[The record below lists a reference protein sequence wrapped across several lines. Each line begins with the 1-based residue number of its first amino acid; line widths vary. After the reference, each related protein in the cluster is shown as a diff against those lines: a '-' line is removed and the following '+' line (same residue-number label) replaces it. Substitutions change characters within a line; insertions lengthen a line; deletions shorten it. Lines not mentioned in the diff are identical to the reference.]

1 MGVRLLVLTVLSV
14 ALMVVDARFTLL
26 KPVRSQMSLV
36 LMESYWITDLPQ
48 RLWQG
53 VASQFGSRTELV
65 AENEKLK
72 TENLLLQGRM
82 QKLAALTEQNV
93 RLRELLNSSALVNE
107 KVEVAELIGMDPN
120 PFTHRII
127 INKGE
132 RDGVVLGQPV
142 LDARGLMGQV
152 VELMP
157 YTSRVLLLTDTTH
170 SIPVQVN
177 RNGLRAIASGTGN
190 PERLELRH
198 VADTADIKE
207 GDLLVSSGLGQRF
220 PAGYPVA
227 TVKEVI
233 HDSGQ
238 PFAIVRAVPT
248 AALNR
253 SRYLLLVFSDNRTP
267 EERANDAA
275 VAQEAQDRQGG
286 ESAAPATAAPAPVP
300 ATVPET
306 SSACTCDGGSGHH
319 ADGHRTCRARCETDP
334 LGHPRARRAAC
345 SASPARRQTAS
356 LHAGHRASPRG
367 STRRMSSTQSGNG
380 WMVWLTFAIGLL
392 LSVSPLPQFMEIL
405 RPLWLALLLAFWALA
420 LPHKV
425 GMVTA
430 WCLGLAEDVL
440 YGTLLGQN
448 ALILT
453 LITFLVLSLQQRLR
467 MFPMW
472 QQCLVILVIF
482 GLAQLVQLWLSALTG
497 NRQPTLALVLPAL
510 VSALLWPWVSFGLRG
525 LRLRFK
531 IN

>member
-1 MGVRLLVLTVLSV
+1 MGVRLLVLVVLSV

-36 LMESYWITDLPQ
+36 LMQSYWITDLPQ

-253 SRYLLLVFSDNRTP
+253 SRYLLLVFSDNRTA

-275 VAQEAQDRQGG
+275 QAQEAQDQQGG
-286 ESAAPATAAPAPVP
+286 TVTPVVPAIVPKPVVPVTPATATVPAAPAAAPATPAATTPVKPVAHPAPVKPAATRPAAPKPPAAAPAS
-300 ATVPET
+300 T
-306 SSACTCDGGSGHH
+306 GG
-319 ADGHRTCRARCETDP
+319 RE
-334 LGHPRARRAAC
+334 
-345 SASPARRQTAS
+345 
-356 LHAGHRASPRG
+356 
-367 STRRMSSTQSGNG
+367 
-380 WMVWLTFAIGLL
+380 
-392 LSVSPLPQFMEIL
+392 
-405 RPLWLALLLAFWALA
+405 
-420 LPHKV
+420 
-425 GMVTA
+425 
-430 WCLGLAEDVL
+430 
-440 YGTLLGQN
+440 
-448 ALILT
+448 
-453 LITFLVLSLQQRLR
+453 
-467 MFPMW
+467 
-472 QQCLVILVIF
+472 
-482 GLAQLVQLWLSALTG
+482 
-497 NRQPTLALVLPAL
+497 
-510 VSALLWPWVSFGLRG
+510 
-525 LRLRFK
+525 
-531 IN
+531 

>member
-1 MGVRLLVLTVLSV
+1 MGVRLLVLAVLSV

-120 PFTHRII
+120 PFTHRIL

-275 VAQEAQDRQGG
+275 AAQEAQDRQGA
-286 ESAAPATAAPAPVP
+286 ESAAPGAQPPAVVP
-300 ATVPET
+300 ATVPKPAPAPAAPAATTPPAAPAAAPAAT
-306 SSACTCDGGSGHH
+306 ST
-319 ADGHRTCRARCETDP
+319 
-334 LGHPRARRAAC
+334 RAAGHT
-345 SASPARRQTAS
+345 PATQ
-356 LHAGHRASPRG
+356 HARPAAKPPAATPAPAPATRG
-367 STRRMSSTQSGNG
+367 AR
-380 WMVWLTFAIGLL
+380 
-392 LSVSPLPQFMEIL
+392 E
-405 RPLWLALLLAFWALA
+405 
-420 LPHKV
+420 
-425 GMVTA
+425 
-430 WCLGLAEDVL
+430 E
-440 YGTLLGQN
+440 
-448 ALILT
+448 
-453 LITFLVLSLQQRLR
+453 
-467 MFPMW
+467 
-472 QQCLVILVIF
+472 
-482 GLAQLVQLWLSALTG
+482 
-497 NRQPTLALVLPAL
+497 
-510 VSALLWPWVSFGLRG
+510 
-525 LRLRFK
+525 
-531 IN
+531 

>member
-1 MGVRLLVLTVLSV
+1 MGVRLLVLVVLSV
-14 ALMVVDARFTLL
+14 ALMVVDARFALL

-36 LMESYWITDLPQ
+36 LMQTYWITDLPQ
-48 RLWQG
+48 RLFQG

-253 SRYLLLVFSDNRTP
+253 SRYLLLVFSDNRTA

-275 VAQEAQDRQGG
+275 QAQEAEDQKNGIVPTL
-286 ESAAPATAAPAPVP
+286 PATVPKPATPAPAPVP
-300 ATVPET
+300 AAAPAAVAPVATPVKPAA
-306 SSACTCDGGSGHH
+306 SA
-319 ADGHRTCRARCETDP
+319 A
-334 LGHPRARRAAC
+334 HPVKPAAIKP
-345 SASPARRQTAS
+345 PATTTPAVKPPAAAPTTTTRQ
-356 LHAGHRASPRG
+356 R
-367 STRRMSSTQSGNG
+367 
-380 WMVWLTFAIGLL
+380 
-392 LSVSPLPQFMEIL
+392 E
-405 RPLWLALLLAFWALA
+405 
-420 LPHKV
+420 
-425 GMVTA
+425 
-430 WCLGLAEDVL
+430 E
-440 YGTLLGQN
+440 
-448 ALILT
+448 
-453 LITFLVLSLQQRLR
+453 
-467 MFPMW
+467 
-472 QQCLVILVIF
+472 
-482 GLAQLVQLWLSALTG
+482 
-497 NRQPTLALVLPAL
+497 
-510 VSALLWPWVSFGLRG
+510 
-525 LRLRFK
+525 
-531 IN
+531 

>member
-1 MGVRLLVLTVLSV
+1 MLVVLSV
-14 ALMVVDARFTLL
+14 ALMVVDARFSVLQ
-26 KPVRSQMSLV
+26 PVRQQMSRV
-36 LMESYWITDLPQ
+36 LIKAYWVTNLPEQ
-48 RLWQG
+48 FWQG
-53 VASQFGSRTELV
+53 ISNQFGSRAELM

-72 TENLLLQGRM
+72 TEALLLQGRL

-107 KVEVAELIGMDPN
+107 KVEVAELIGIDPN
-120 PFTHRII
+120 PFTHRIL

-253 SRYLLLVFSDNRTP
+253 SRYMLLVFSDSRSP
-267 EERANDAA
+267 EQRATEAA
-275 VAQEAQDRQGG
+275 QAQEAADRQKLAVPGD
-286 ESAAPATAAPAPVP
+286 APATVAPAPATPAATAPVAAPAAPAPAATAP
-300 ATVPET
+300 AHGAGAAPVRRGDPGYGPHLDRDN
-306 SSACTCDGGSGHH
+306 DGVG
-319 ADGHRTCRARCETDP
+319 CEP
-334 LGHPRARRAAC
+334 Y
-345 SASPARRQTAS
+345 
-356 LHAGHRASPRG
+356 RG
-367 STRRMSSTQSGNG
+367 R
-380 WMVWLTFAIGLL
+380 
-392 LSVSPLPQFMEIL
+392 
-405 RPLWLALLLAFWALA
+405 
-420 LPHKV
+420 
-425 GMVTA
+425 
-430 WCLGLAEDVL
+430 
-440 YGTLLGQN
+440 
-448 ALILT
+448 
-453 LITFLVLSLQQRLR
+453 
-467 MFPMW
+467 
-472 QQCLVILVIF
+472 
-482 GLAQLVQLWLSALTG
+482 
-497 NRQPTLALVLPAL
+497 
-510 VSALLWPWVSFGLRG
+510 
-525 LRLRFK
+525 
-531 IN
+531 

>member
-1 MGVRLLVLTVLSV
+1 MKPLFAKGPSLGVRLLVLAVLSI
-14 ALMVVDARFTLL
+14 ALMVVDARFDLL
-26 KPVRSQMSLV
+26 KPARKQASLV
-36 LMESYWITDLPQ
+36 LMDAYWITDLPG
-48 RLWQG
+48 RLWEG

-157 YTSRVLLLTDTTH
+157 YTSRVLLLTDSTH

-253 SRYLLLVFSDNRTP
+253 SRYMLLVFSDNRTA

-275 VAQEAQDRQGG
+275 QAQENLDAQGG
-286 ESAAPATAAPAPVP
+286 GPVIP
-300 ATVPET
+300 ATVPKAVT
-306 SSACTCDGGSGHH
+306 PPAAAAAAAAPAAATAPAASATPAKPAVSKPP
-319 ADGHRTCRARCETDP
+319 ATAKP
-334 LGHPRARRAAC
+334 PAAAPAN
-345 SASPARRQTAS
+345 SRPAASQPATRPAAKPPVTTPANTGRQ
-356 LHAGHRASPRG
+356 
-367 STRRMSSTQSGNG
+367 
-380 WMVWLTFAIGLL
+380 
-392 LSVSPLPQFMEIL
+392 E
-405 RPLWLALLLAFWALA
+405 
-420 LPHKV
+420 
-425 GMVTA
+425 
-430 WCLGLAEDVL
+430 
-440 YGTLLGQN
+440 
-448 ALILT
+448 
-453 LITFLVLSLQQRLR
+453 
-467 MFPMW
+467 
-472 QQCLVILVIF
+472 
-482 GLAQLVQLWLSALTG
+482 
-497 NRQPTLALVLPAL
+497 
-510 VSALLWPWVSFGLRG
+510 
-525 LRLRFK
+525 
-531 IN
+531 

>member
-1 MGVRLLVLTVLSV
+1 MRLLVLAVLSV
-14 ALMVVDARFTLL
+14 ALMVTDARFAFF
-26 KPVRSQMSLV
+26 KPARNQMGTV
-36 LMESYWITDLPQ
+36 LMQAYWITDLPQ

-53 VASQFGSRTELV
+53 VSSQFSSRTELV

-72 TENLLLQGRM
+72 TEALLLQGRV

-93 RLRELLNSSALVNE
+93 RLRELLNSSTLVNE

-120 PFTHRII
+120 PFAQRIV

-157 YTSRVLLLTDTTH
+157 YTSRVLLLTDPTH

-233 HDSGQ
+233 HDPGQ

-253 SRYLLLVFSDNRTP
+253 SRYLLLVFTDNRTP
-267 EERANDAA
+267 EERANA
-275 VAQEAQDRQGG
+275 VAEAQDAADKQAAAAATASHPAGKPG
-286 ESAAPATAAPAPVP
+286 AAPASAPAAAGSPAAASSAAAAPAAAHPESTKPGAAKPANGKGHENKTHDASGHEPAHEAGQAATPAAAAKPAAKPPLKPATTPAPASAAPAAAAP
-300 ATVPET
+300 
-306 SSACTCDGGSGHH
+306 
-319 ADGHRTCRARCETDP
+319 
-334 LGHPRARRAAC
+334 
-345 SASPARRQTAS
+345 S
-356 LHAGHRASPRG
+356 LEER
-367 STRRMSSTQSGNG
+367 
-380 WMVWLTFAIGLL
+380 
-392 LSVSPLPQFMEIL
+392 E
-405 RPLWLALLLAFWALA
+405 
-420 LPHKV
+420 
-425 GMVTA
+425 
-430 WCLGLAEDVL
+430 
-440 YGTLLGQN
+440 
-448 ALILT
+448 
-453 LITFLVLSLQQRLR
+453 
-467 MFPMW
+467 
-472 QQCLVILVIF
+472 
-482 GLAQLVQLWLSALTG
+482 
-497 NRQPTLALVLPAL
+497 
-510 VSALLWPWVSFGLRG
+510 
-525 LRLRFK
+525 
-531 IN
+531 

>member
-1 MGVRLLVLTVLSV
+1 MRLLVLAVLSV
-14 ALMVVDARFTLL
+14 ALMVVDARFSLL
-26 KPVRSQMSLV
+26 KPVRSQASLV
-36 LMESYWITDLPQ
+36 LMDAYWITDLPG
-48 RLWQG
+48 RLWEG
-53 VASQFGSRTELV
+53 IASQFGSRTELV

-72 TENLLLQGRM
+72 SENLLLQGRM

-157 YTSRVLLLTDTTH
+157 YTSRVLLLTDSTH

-253 SRYLLLVFSDNRTP
+253 SRYLLLVFSDNRTA

-275 VAQEAQDRQGG
+275 QAQENLDAFGG
-286 ESAAPATAAPAPVP
+286 GPVIPATVSKVVTPPAAAATPATATPSSAPAASTTPAKPAASKPPAATPAASKPPVNQPAARPAAKPPVTAPAT
-300 ATVPET
+300 T
-306 SSACTCDGGSGHH
+306 G
-319 ADGHRTCRARCETDP
+319 
-334 LGHPRARRAAC
+334 
-345 SASPARRQTAS
+345 RQ
-356 LHAGHRASPRG
+356 
-367 STRRMSSTQSGNG
+367 
-380 WMVWLTFAIGLL
+380 
-392 LSVSPLPQFMEIL
+392 E
-405 RPLWLALLLAFWALA
+405 
-420 LPHKV
+420 
-425 GMVTA
+425 
-430 WCLGLAEDVL
+430 
-440 YGTLLGQN
+440 
-448 ALILT
+448 
-453 LITFLVLSLQQRLR
+453 
-467 MFPMW
+467 
-472 QQCLVILVIF
+472 
-482 GLAQLVQLWLSALTG
+482 
-497 NRQPTLALVLPAL
+497 
-510 VSALLWPWVSFGLRG
+510 
-525 LRLRFK
+525 
-531 IN
+531 

>member
-1 MGVRLLVLTVLSV
+1 MRVLVLVVLSV
-14 ALMVVDARFTLL
+14 ALMVFDARFTLL

-36 LMESYWITDLPQ
+36 LMQSYWITDLPQ

-65 AENEKLK
+65 AENEKLQ

-253 SRYLLLVFSDNRTP
+253 SRYLLLVFSDTRTV
-267 EERANDAA
+267 EERANAA
-275 VAQEAQDRQGG
+275 AQAQEAQDRQGG
-286 ESAAPATAAPAPVP
+286 AAPIIPATIPKSVVPFVPAPAPAAAAATPATTPAPATPAKPGAPAVAAKP
-300 ATVPET
+300 A
-306 SSACTCDGGSGHH
+306 
-319 ADGHRTCRARCETDP
+319 
-334 LGHPRARRAAC
+334 AAKPP
-345 SASPARRQTAS
+345 AAKPPAAQPAAAKPAAAKPPAGAPTTPARERQ
-356 LHAGHRASPRG
+356 
-367 STRRMSSTQSGNG
+367 
-380 WMVWLTFAIGLL
+380 
-392 LSVSPLPQFMEIL
+392 
-405 RPLWLALLLAFWALA
+405 
-420 LPHKV
+420 
-425 GMVTA
+425 
-430 WCLGLAEDVL
+430 
-440 YGTLLGQN
+440 
-448 ALILT
+448 
-453 LITFLVLSLQQRLR
+453 
-467 MFPMW
+467 
-472 QQCLVILVIF
+472 
-482 GLAQLVQLWLSALTG
+482 
-497 NRQPTLALVLPAL
+497 
-510 VSALLWPWVSFGLRG
+510 
-525 LRLRFK
+525 
-531 IN
+531 

>member
-1 MGVRLLVLTVLSV
+1 MRLLVLVVLSV
-14 ALMVVDARFTLL
+14 ALMVVDARFTVL

-36 LMESYWITDLPQ
+36 LMQSYWIVDLPQ
-48 RLWQG
+48 RLYQG
-53 VASQFGSRTELV
+53 VASQFGSRTELI

-72 TENLLLQGRM
+72 TEALLLQGRL

-227 TVKEVI
+227 TVKEVV

-253 SRYLLLVFSDNRTP
+253 SRYLLLVFSDGRSP
-267 EERANDAA
+267 EERAAEAA
-275 VAQEAQDRQGG
+275 QAQESERAANAGTAAPAATGAAPAASRSAPASHGAAAPAAAPAATP
-286 ESAAPATAAPAPVP
+286 AAPATHTPVTPAPKPVVKPASKPPVKPAATQPPATAPAAPR
-300 ATVPET
+300 ERI
-306 SSACTCDGGSGHH
+306 DG
-319 ADGHRTCRARCETDP
+319 
-334 LGHPRARRAAC
+334 
-345 SASPARRQTAS
+345 
-356 LHAGHRASPRG
+356 
-367 STRRMSSTQSGNG
+367 
-380 WMVWLTFAIGLL
+380 
-392 LSVSPLPQFMEIL
+392 
-405 RPLWLALLLAFWALA
+405 
-420 LPHKV
+420 
-425 GMVTA
+425 
-430 WCLGLAEDVL
+430 
-440 YGTLLGQN
+440 
-448 ALILT
+448 
-453 LITFLVLSLQQRLR
+453 
-467 MFPMW
+467 
-472 QQCLVILVIF
+472 
-482 GLAQLVQLWLSALTG
+482 
-497 NRQPTLALVLPAL
+497 
-510 VSALLWPWVSFGLRG
+510 
-525 LRLRFK
+525 
-531 IN
+531 

>member
-1 MGVRLLVLTVLSV
+1 MLVVLSV

-26 KPVRSQMSLV
+26 KPVRSQMYV
-36 LMESYWITDLPQ
+36 LMEAYTVTDLPD
-48 RLWQG
+48 RFWQF
-53 VASQFGSRTELV
+53 VSSQLGSRTEL
-65 AENEKLK
+65 AADNEKLK

-107 KVEVAELIGMDPN
+107 KVEVAELIGIDPN

-253 SRYLLLVFSDNRTP
+253 SRYLLLVFSDSRTP

-275 VAQEAQDRQGG
+275 KAEEALHQPGG
-286 ESAAPATAAPAPVP
+286 VGDAPVKPAVTPAPATAPAVAPAAATPAAAAPAKPSAHAAPARPAAAKPP
-300 ATVPET
+300 ATT
-306 SSACTCDGGSGHH
+306 T
-319 ADGHRTCRARCETDP
+319 RARE
-334 LGHPRARRAAC
+334 
-345 SASPARRQTAS
+345 
-356 LHAGHRASPRG
+356 
-367 STRRMSSTQSGNG
+367 
-380 WMVWLTFAIGLL
+380 
-392 LSVSPLPQFMEIL
+392 
-405 RPLWLALLLAFWALA
+405 
-420 LPHKV
+420 
-425 GMVTA
+425 
-430 WCLGLAEDVL
+430 
-440 YGTLLGQN
+440 
-448 ALILT
+448 
-453 LITFLVLSLQQRLR
+453 
-467 MFPMW
+467 
-472 QQCLVILVIF
+472 
-482 GLAQLVQLWLSALTG
+482 
-497 NRQPTLALVLPAL
+497 
-510 VSALLWPWVSFGLRG
+510 
-525 LRLRFK
+525 
-531 IN
+531 

>member
-1 MGVRLLVLTVLSV
+1 MKPLFAKGPSLGVRLLVLVVLSV
-14 ALMVVDARFTLL
+14 ALMVVDARFALL

-36 LMESYWITDLPQ
+36 LMQTYWITDLPQ
-48 RLWQG
+48 RLYQG

-275 VAQEAQDRQGG
+275 QAQEAEDKQNG
-286 ESAAPATAAPAPVP
+286 TAAIVP
-300 ATVPET
+300 ATVPKPAFVGPPAPT
-306 SSACTCDGGSGHH
+306 
-319 ADGHRTCRARCETDP
+319 
-334 LGHPRARRAAC
+334 AA
-345 SASPARRQTAS
+345 PAAPVATPVKPAAHSTPPAKPAVTKPAAATPAAKPPATAPATTRQ
-356 LHAGHRASPRG
+356 R
-367 STRRMSSTQSGNG
+367 
-380 WMVWLTFAIGLL
+380 
-392 LSVSPLPQFMEIL
+392 E
-405 RPLWLALLLAFWALA
+405 
-420 LPHKV
+420 
-425 GMVTA
+425 
-430 WCLGLAEDVL
+430 E
-440 YGTLLGQN
+440 
-448 ALILT
+448 
-453 LITFLVLSLQQRLR
+453 
-467 MFPMW
+467 
-472 QQCLVILVIF
+472 
-482 GLAQLVQLWLSALTG
+482 
-497 NRQPTLALVLPAL
+497 
-510 VSALLWPWVSFGLRG
+510 
-525 LRLRFK
+525 
-531 IN
+531 

>member
-1 MGVRLLVLTVLSV
+1 MKPLFSKGPSLGVRLLVLVVLSV
-14 ALMVVDARFTLL
+14 AVMVVDARFTLL

-36 LMESYWITDLPQ
+36 LMQSYWIADLPE
-48 RLWQG
+48 RLYQG
-53 VASQFGSRTELV
+53 VASQFGSRTELA

-72 TENLLLQGRM
+72 TENLLLQGRL

-253 SRYLLLVFSDNRTP
+253 SRYLLLVFSDGRSP
-267 EERANDAA
+267 EERAADAA
-275 VAQEAQDRQGG
+275 QQQESLERQTADP
-286 ESAAPATAAPAPVP
+286 SAVPSATVPGATPATTPNKPVVP
-300 ATVPET
+300 ATVPKPAETGHST
-306 SSACTCDGGSGHH
+306 SSA
-319 ADGHRTCRARCETDP
+319 P
-334 LGHPRARRAAC
+334 AA
-345 SASPARRQTAS
+345 APVPAATPARPAASKPAAKPQARPAKPATPTATP
-356 LHAGHRASPRG
+356 AAPRE
-367 STRRMSSTQSGNG
+367 R
-380 WMVWLTFAIGLL
+380 
-392 LSVSPLPQFMEIL
+392 E
-405 RPLWLALLLAFWALA
+405 
-420 LPHKV
+420 
-425 GMVTA
+425 
-430 WCLGLAEDVL
+430 E
-440 YGTLLGQN
+440 
-448 ALILT
+448 
-453 LITFLVLSLQQRLR
+453 
-467 MFPMW
+467 
-472 QQCLVILVIF
+472 
-482 GLAQLVQLWLSALTG
+482 
-497 NRQPTLALVLPAL
+497 
-510 VSALLWPWVSFGLRG
+510 
-525 LRLRFK
+525 
-531 IN
+531 

>member
-1 MGVRLLVLTVLSV
+1 MLVVLSV

-36 LMESYWITDLPQ
+36 LMQTYWITDLPQ
-48 RLWQG
+48 RLFQG

-253 SRYLLLVFSDNRTP
+253 SRYLLLVFSDSRSP

-275 VAQEAQDRQGG
+275 QAQEAEKNG
-286 ESAAPATAAPAPVP
+286 EPLPIIPATVPKPVAVPAVAPTATPVPTATQPAAPTPASGAVKKPAPVVTPAAATPPAAAPAT
-300 ATVPET
+300 TRE
-306 SSACTCDGGSGHH
+306 
-319 ADGHRTCRARCETDP
+319 
-334 LGHPRARRAAC
+334 
-345 SASPARRQTAS
+345 RQ
-356 LHAGHRASPRG
+356 
-367 STRRMSSTQSGNG
+367 
-380 WMVWLTFAIGLL
+380 
-392 LSVSPLPQFMEIL
+392 
-405 RPLWLALLLAFWALA
+405 
-420 LPHKV
+420 
-425 GMVTA
+425 
-430 WCLGLAEDVL
+430 
-440 YGTLLGQN
+440 
-448 ALILT
+448 
-453 LITFLVLSLQQRLR
+453 
-467 MFPMW
+467 
-472 QQCLVILVIF
+472 
-482 GLAQLVQLWLSALTG
+482 
-497 NRQPTLALVLPAL
+497 
-510 VSALLWPWVSFGLRG
+510 
-525 LRLRFK
+525 
-531 IN
+531 

>member
-1 MGVRLLVLTVLSV
+1 MKPLFTKGPSLGVRLLVLAVLSV

-36 LMESYWITDLPQ
+36 LMQSYWITDLPQ

-253 SRYLLLVFSDNRTP
+253 SRYLLLVFSDGRTA

-275 VAQEAQDRQGG
+275 QAQEALDQHGG
-286 ESAAPATAAPAPVP
+286 GPIIPATVPKPAVSVIPAAVAAPAVPAAPATAPAAATPAKPAAVHAAGKPPASAPAAAKPPTAQPAAVKPAAKPPVSAP
-300 ATVPET
+300 ATT
-306 SSACTCDGGSGHH
+306 GG
-319 ADGHRTCRARCETDP
+319 RE
-334 LGHPRARRAAC
+334 
-345 SASPARRQTAS
+345 
-356 LHAGHRASPRG
+356 
-367 STRRMSSTQSGNG
+367 
-380 WMVWLTFAIGLL
+380 
-392 LSVSPLPQFMEIL
+392 
-405 RPLWLALLLAFWALA
+405 
-420 LPHKV
+420 
-425 GMVTA
+425 
-430 WCLGLAEDVL
+430 
-440 YGTLLGQN
+440 
-448 ALILT
+448 
-453 LITFLVLSLQQRLR
+453 
-467 MFPMW
+467 
-472 QQCLVILVIF
+472 
-482 GLAQLVQLWLSALTG
+482 
-497 NRQPTLALVLPAL
+497 
-510 VSALLWPWVSFGLRG
+510 
-525 LRLRFK
+525 
-531 IN
+531 

>member
-1 MGVRLLVLTVLSV
+1 MGVRLLVLVVLSV
-14 ALMVVDARFTLL
+14 ALMVVDARFALL

-36 LMESYWITDLPQ
+36 LMQTYWITDLPQ
-48 RLWQG
+48 RLFQG

-253 SRYLLLVFSDNRTP
+253 SRYLLLVFSDNRTA

-275 VAQEAQDRQGG
+275 QAQEAEDQKNGIVPTL
-286 ESAAPATAAPAPVP
+286 PATVPKPATPAPAPVP
-300 ATVPET
+300 AAAPAAVAPVATPVKPAA
-306 SSACTCDGGSGHH
+306 SA
-319 ADGHRTCRARCETDP
+319 A
-334 LGHPRARRAAC
+334 HPVKPASIKPPATTTPAVKPPAA
-345 SASPARRQTAS
+345 APTTTTRQ
-356 LHAGHRASPRG
+356 R
-367 STRRMSSTQSGNG
+367 
-380 WMVWLTFAIGLL
+380 
-392 LSVSPLPQFMEIL
+392 E
-405 RPLWLALLLAFWALA
+405 
-420 LPHKV
+420 
-425 GMVTA
+425 
-430 WCLGLAEDVL
+430 E
-440 YGTLLGQN
+440 
-448 ALILT
+448 
-453 LITFLVLSLQQRLR
+453 
-467 MFPMW
+467 
-472 QQCLVILVIF
+472 
-482 GLAQLVQLWLSALTG
+482 
-497 NRQPTLALVLPAL
+497 
-510 VSALLWPWVSFGLRG
+510 
-525 LRLRFK
+525 
-531 IN
+531 

>member
-1 MGVRLLVLTVLSV
+1 MVAHEERPIKPLFAKGPSLGVRLLVLVVLSV
-14 ALMVVDARFTLL
+14 ALMVVDARFSVLQ
-26 KPVRSQMSLV
+26 PVRQQMSRV
-36 LMESYWITDLPQ
+36 LIKAYWVTNLPEQ
-48 RLWQG
+48 FWQG
-53 VASQFGSRTELV
+53 ISNQFGSRAELM

-72 TENLLLQGRM
+72 TEALLLQGRL

-107 KVEVAELIGMDPN
+107 KVEVAELIGIDPN
-120 PFTHRII
+120 PFTHRIL

-253 SRYLLLVFSDNRTP
+253 SRYMLLVFSDSRSP
-267 EERANDAA
+267 EQRATEAA
-275 VAQEAQDRQGG
+275 QAQEAADRQKLAVPGD
-286 ESAAPATAAPAPVP
+286 APATVAPAPATPAATAPVAAPAAPAPAATAP
-300 ATVPET
+300 AHG
-306 SSACTCDGGSGHH
+306 AG
-319 ADGHRTCRARCETDP
+319 
-334 LGHPRARRAAC
+334 AAPVN
-345 SASPARRQTAS
+345 SRES
-356 LHAGHRASPRG
+356 H
-367 STRRMSSTQSGNG
+367 
-380 WMVWLTFAIGLL
+380 
-392 LSVSPLPQFMEIL
+392 
-405 RPLWLALLLAFWALA
+405 
-420 LPHKV
+420 
-425 GMVTA
+425 
-430 WCLGLAEDVL
+430 
-440 YGTLLGQN
+440 
-448 ALILT
+448 
-453 LITFLVLSLQQRLR
+453 
-467 MFPMW
+467 
-472 QQCLVILVIF
+472 
-482 GLAQLVQLWLSALTG
+482 
-497 NRQPTLALVLPAL
+497 
-510 VSALLWPWVSFGLRG
+510 
-525 LRLRFK
+525 
-531 IN
+531 

>member
-1 MGVRLLVLTVLSV
+1 MRLLVLAVLAV
-14 ALMVVDARFTLL
+14 ALMVVDARFDLL
-26 KPVRSQMSLV
+26 KPARKQASLV
-36 LMESYWITDLPQ
+36 LMDAYWITDLPG
-48 RLWQG
+48 RLWEG

-253 SRYLLLVFSDNRTP
+253 SRYLLLVFSDSRTA

-275 VAQEAQDRQGG
+275 QAQEQLDAHGG
-286 ESAAPATAAPAPVP
+286 GPMLPASVPKPLIMPATPSTATAAPAAEAAAPATTPAKPAASKPPAAAPATAKPPAASKPPAKPP
-300 ATVPET
+300 ATT
-306 SSACTCDGGSGHH
+306 GG
-319 ADGHRTCRARCETDP
+319 RE
-334 LGHPRARRAAC
+334 
-345 SASPARRQTAS
+345 
-356 LHAGHRASPRG
+356 
-367 STRRMSSTQSGNG
+367 
-380 WMVWLTFAIGLL
+380 
-392 LSVSPLPQFMEIL
+392 
-405 RPLWLALLLAFWALA
+405 
-420 LPHKV
+420 
-425 GMVTA
+425 
-430 WCLGLAEDVL
+430 
-440 YGTLLGQN
+440 
-448 ALILT
+448 
-453 LITFLVLSLQQRLR
+453 
-467 MFPMW
+467 
-472 QQCLVILVIF
+472 
-482 GLAQLVQLWLSALTG
+482 
-497 NRQPTLALVLPAL
+497 
-510 VSALLWPWVSFGLRG
+510 
-525 LRLRFK
+525 
-531 IN
+531 

>member
-1 MGVRLLVLTVLSV
+1 M
-14 ALMVVDARFTLL
+14 
-26 KPVRSQMSLV
+26 Q
-36 LMESYWITDLPQ
+36 SYWITDLPQ

-132 RDGVVLGQPV
+132 RDGVFLGQPV

-253 SRYLLLVFSDNRTP
+253 SRYLLLVFSDPRTA

-275 VAQEAQDRQGG
+275 QAQEAQDQQGASAAPVVPATVPKPAAAANAG
-286 ESAAPATAAPAPVP
+286 AAPATATPAAPATPAKPAAHAPAKPVHKPVVKPAAAKPPAAAP
-300 ATVPET
+300 ATT
-306 SSACTCDGGSGHH
+306 GG
-319 ADGHRTCRARCETDP
+319 RE
-334 LGHPRARRAAC
+334 
-345 SASPARRQTAS
+345 
-356 LHAGHRASPRG
+356 
-367 STRRMSSTQSGNG
+367 
-380 WMVWLTFAIGLL
+380 
-392 LSVSPLPQFMEIL
+392 
-405 RPLWLALLLAFWALA
+405 
-420 LPHKV
+420 
-425 GMVTA
+425 
-430 WCLGLAEDVL
+430 
-440 YGTLLGQN
+440 
-448 ALILT
+448 
-453 LITFLVLSLQQRLR
+453 
-467 MFPMW
+467 
-472 QQCLVILVIF
+472 
-482 GLAQLVQLWLSALTG
+482 
-497 NRQPTLALVLPAL
+497 
-510 VSALLWPWVSFGLRG
+510 
-525 LRLRFK
+525 
-531 IN
+531 

>member
-1 MGVRLLVLTVLSV
+1 MGVRLLVLAVLAV
-14 ALMVVDARFTLL
+14 ALMVVDARFDLL
-26 KPVRSQMSLV
+26 KPARKQASLV
-36 LMESYWITDLPQ
+36 LMDAYWITDLPG
-48 RLWQG
+48 RLWEG

-253 SRYLLLVFSDNRTP
+253 SRYLLLVFSDSRTA

-275 VAQEAQDRQGG
+275 QAQEQLDAHGG
-286 ESAAPATAAPAPVP
+286 GPMLPASVPKPLIMPATPSTATAAPAAEAAAP
-300 ATVPET
+300 ATTPAKPAASKPPAAAPAAAKPPAAAPAAAKPPAASKPPAKPPAT
-306 SSACTCDGGSGHH
+306 TGG
-319 ADGHRTCRARCETDP
+319 RE
-334 LGHPRARRAAC
+334 
-345 SASPARRQTAS
+345 
-356 LHAGHRASPRG
+356 
-367 STRRMSSTQSGNG
+367 
-380 WMVWLTFAIGLL
+380 
-392 LSVSPLPQFMEIL
+392 
-405 RPLWLALLLAFWALA
+405 
-420 LPHKV
+420 
-425 GMVTA
+425 
-430 WCLGLAEDVL
+430 
-440 YGTLLGQN
+440 
-448 ALILT
+448 
-453 LITFLVLSLQQRLR
+453 
-467 MFPMW
+467 
-472 QQCLVILVIF
+472 
-482 GLAQLVQLWLSALTG
+482 
-497 NRQPTLALVLPAL
+497 
-510 VSALLWPWVSFGLRG
+510 
-525 LRLRFK
+525 
-531 IN
+531 

>member
-1 MGVRLLVLTVLSV
+1 MKPLFAKGPSLGVRLLVLTVLSV

-120 PFTHRII
+120 PFTHRIL

-157 YTSRVLLLTDTTH
+157 YTSRVLLLTDTAH

-286 ESAAPATAAPAPVP
+286 ESAAPAAPAPAVP
-300 ATVPET
+300 ATVPKPQAT
-306 SSACTCDGGSGHH
+306 T
-319 ADGHRTCRARCETDP
+319 P
-334 LGHPRARRAAC
+334 AATAPATTP
-345 SASPARRQTAS
+345 STAPATPAATPARPATHAPAS
-356 LHAGHRASPRG
+356 QPARPAARPPASTPAATPAPRG
-367 STRRMSSTQSGNG
+367 AR
-380 WMVWLTFAIGLL
+380 
-392 LSVSPLPQFMEIL
+392 E
-405 RPLWLALLLAFWALA
+405 
-420 LPHKV
+420 
-425 GMVTA
+425 
-430 WCLGLAEDVL
+430 E
-440 YGTLLGQN
+440 
-448 ALILT
+448 
-453 LITFLVLSLQQRLR
+453 
-467 MFPMW
+467 
-472 QQCLVILVIF
+472 
-482 GLAQLVQLWLSALTG
+482 
-497 NRQPTLALVLPAL
+497 
-510 VSALLWPWVSFGLRG
+510 
-525 LRLRFK
+525 
-531 IN
+531 

>member
-1 MGVRLLVLTVLSV
+1 MKPLFAKGPSMGVRFLVLAVLSV
-14 ALMVVDARFTLL
+14 ALMVVDARFEVL
-26 KPVRSQMSLV
+26 KPARSQMSLV
-36 LMESYWITDLPQ
+36 LMDAYWITDLPE

-53 VASQFGSRTELV
+53 VSSQFGSRTELV

-107 KVEVAELIGMDPN
+107 KVEVAELIGVDPN

-253 SRYLLLVFSDNRTP
+253 SRYMLLVFSDSRTP
-267 EERANDAA
+267 EERANEAA
-275 VAQEAQDRQGG
+275 QAQDADQHPGG
-286 ESAAPATAAPAPVP
+286 AAFVP
-300 ATVPET
+300 ATVPKPAAAVAPAPAAT
-306 SSACTCDGGSGHH
+306 AVAPATATPAAAKPASKPSTPAKPAAHSA
-319 ADGHRTCRARCETDP
+319 AVKP
-334 LGHPRARRAAC
+334 AAV
-345 SASPARRQTAS
+345 AKPAAKPP
-356 LHAGHRASPRG
+356 AAAPEAA
-367 STRRMSSTQSGNG
+367 TQGR
-380 WMVWLTFAIGLL
+380 
-392 LSVSPLPQFMEIL
+392 E
-405 RPLWLALLLAFWALA
+405 
-420 LPHKV
+420 
-425 GMVTA
+425 
-430 WCLGLAEDVL
+430 
-440 YGTLLGQN
+440 
-448 ALILT
+448 
-453 LITFLVLSLQQRLR
+453 
-467 MFPMW
+467 
-472 QQCLVILVIF
+472 
-482 GLAQLVQLWLSALTG
+482 
-497 NRQPTLALVLPAL
+497 
-510 VSALLWPWVSFGLRG
+510 
-525 LRLRFK
+525 
-531 IN
+531 

>member
-1 MGVRLLVLTVLSV
+1 MKPLFTKGPSLGVRLLVLVVLSV
-14 ALMVVDARFTLL
+14 ALMVFDARFTLL

-36 LMESYWITDLPQ
+36 LMQSYWITDLPQ

-53 VASQFGSRTELV
+53 VSSQFGSRTELV

-227 TVKEVI
+227 TVREVI

-253 SRYLLLVFSDNRTP
+253 SRYLLLVFSDSRTA

-275 VAQEAQDRQGG
+275 QAQEALDQHGG
-286 ESAAPATAAPAPVP
+286 GPIIP
-300 ATVPET
+300 ATVP
-306 SSACTCDGGSGHH
+306 
-319 ADGHRTCRARCETDP
+319 RP
-334 LGHPRARRAAC
+334 AAVI
-345 SASPARRQTAS
+345 PAAVAAPAAPVAPVIAPAAATTPAKPVAAKPVAAKPAATKPPAKPPTA
-356 LHAGHRASPRG
+356 
-367 STRRMSSTQSGNG
+367 
-380 WMVWLTFAIGLL
+380 
-392 LSVSPLPQFMEIL
+392 
-405 RPLWLALLLAFWALA
+405 
-420 LPHKV
+420 
-425 GMVTA
+425 
-430 WCLGLAEDVL
+430 
-440 YGTLLGQN
+440 
-448 ALILT
+448 
-453 LITFLVLSLQQRLR
+453 
-467 MFPMW
+467 
-472 QQCLVILVIF
+472 
-482 GLAQLVQLWLSALTG
+482 
-497 NRQPTLALVLPAL
+497 QPAAAKPP
-510 VSALLWPWVSFGLRG
+510 VSAPATPGGRE
-525 LRLRFK
+525 
-531 IN
+531 

>member
-1 MGVRLLVLTVLSV
+1 MGVRLLVLVVLSV
-14 ALMVVDARFTLL
+14 ALMVVDARFALL

-36 LMESYWITDLPQ
+36 LMQTYWITDLPQ
-48 RLWQG
+48 RLYQG

-275 VAQEAQDRQGG
+275 QAQEAEDQKNGTAPIIPATVPKPAPATPAVAPAVAAPVATPVKPAVHPVKPAATKPPA
-286 ESAAPATAAPAPVP
+286 STPAAATPATKPPAAAPATRPAATAPA
-300 ATVPET
+300 TT
-306 SSACTCDGGSGHH
+306 
-319 ADGHRTCRARCETDP
+319 
-334 LGHPRARRAAC
+334 
-345 SASPARRQTAS
+345 RQ
-356 LHAGHRASPRG
+356 R
-367 STRRMSSTQSGNG
+367 
-380 WMVWLTFAIGLL
+380 
-392 LSVSPLPQFMEIL
+392 E
-405 RPLWLALLLAFWALA
+405 
-420 LPHKV
+420 
-425 GMVTA
+425 
-430 WCLGLAEDVL
+430 E
-440 YGTLLGQN
+440 
-448 ALILT
+448 
-453 LITFLVLSLQQRLR
+453 
-467 MFPMW
+467 
-472 QQCLVILVIF
+472 
-482 GLAQLVQLWLSALTG
+482 
-497 NRQPTLALVLPAL
+497 
-510 VSALLWPWVSFGLRG
+510 
-525 LRLRFK
+525 
-531 IN
+531 